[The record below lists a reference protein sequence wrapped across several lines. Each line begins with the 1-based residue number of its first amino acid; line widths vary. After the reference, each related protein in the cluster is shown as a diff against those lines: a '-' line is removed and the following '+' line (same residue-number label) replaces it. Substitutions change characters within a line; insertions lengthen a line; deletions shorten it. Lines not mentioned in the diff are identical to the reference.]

1 MKLIKLKPQS
11 PSLARHLPSSLLDGV
26 FFSFFK
32 MIVLFIFDCAGSLLL
47 YMGFS
52 LVAASRTTL

>member
-11 PSLARHLPSSLLDGV
+11 PSLARHLPNSLLDGV
-26 FFSFFK
+26 FFFFFE
-32 MIVLFIFDCAGSLLL
+32 MILLFIFDCAGSSLL